1 MDTLLYSLVAL
12 ISRIHNYILTLNDQ
26 GNGGFTDKE
35 LHLIVFGCLGVALI
49 LILHPIFL
57 RLSKKGHVMVVSF
70 LYVFTVILVLTF
82 AIEIEQRITGT
93 GAMEFDDVAYGIA
106 GFLIFFAVFLI
117 IRAIVHLIVRF
128 IRNKRNDYYYE

>member
-57 RLSKKGHVMVVSF
+57 WLSKKGHVMVVSF